1 MKDERLGLWHM
12 EMHNNVQILV
22 HHSDSLLL
30 CQKSDEPEMAE
41 KIAILLQTLQLFYLL
56 QTLSYWFKIM
66 VDFLY
71 SKVNM
76 KFEVQFQINFVAF
89 FMWHQLGIVPNLKEL
104 FLLHIVESVQQLS
117 ISIIRY
123 YCNTLCN
130 NYLFQLCFSVAKAAL
145 ESQMSAF
152 CPSVPKNQNPSATLC
167 FRYSRLLNISA
178 CF

>member
-1 MKDERLGLWHM
+1 MRGWVCGIWKCIIMYKFWFITQAASFCVKKVT
-12 EMHNNVQILV
+12 N
-22 HHSDSLLL
+22 
-30 CQKSDEPEMAE
+30 
-41 KIAILLQTLQLFYLL
+41 LL

-117 ISIIRY
+117 ISII
-123 YCNTLCN
+123 
-130 NYLFQLCFSVAKAAL
+130 
-145 ESQMSAF
+145 
-152 CPSVPKNQNPSATLC
+152 
-167 FRYSRLLNISA
+167 
-178 CF
+178 

>member
-1 MKDERLGLWHM
+1 MYEFWFITQAASFSVKKVTNLKW
-12 EMHNNVQILV
+12 Q
-22 HHSDSLLL
+22 
-30 CQKSDEPEMAE
+30 E

-130 NYLFQLCFSVAKAAL
+130 NYSFQLCFSVAKATL
-145 ESQMSAF
+145 ESQMSQ
-152 CPSVPKNQNPSATLC
+152 SVTKTPLPLRIAP
-167 FRYSRLLNISA
+167 IDH
-178 CF
+178 

>member
-1 MKDERLGLWHM
+1 MRGWVCGIWKCIIMYKFWFITQAASFCVKKVTNLKW
-12 EMHNNVQILV
+12 
-22 HHSDSLLL
+22 
-30 CQKSDEPEMAE
+30 QK

-130 NYLFQLCFSVAKAAL
+130 NYSFQLCFSVAKAAL

-152 CPSVPKNQNPSATLC
+152 CPSVPQNQNPSATLC
-167 FRYSRLLNISA
+167 FRYSRLLSISA